1 MENIKKK
8 LRDLRKGR
16 QEELLAYE
24 KSIDDERTKGEPDWD
39 KIKELKTD
47 MGSFLYQCYDVEI
60 DYLET
65 QQYCSLLGKCEL
77 PLPNIED
84 ETYWEKDAWNRMVLT
99 TLGKHECRLTIRA
112 EKKAKIETI
121 ALFVT
126 MMTGIIGAII
136 GLLSVILLLTQRTP
150 L

>member
-1 MENIKKK
+1 MKNIKKK
-8 LRDLRKGR
+8 IRILRKDR
-16 QEELLAYE
+16 QKELLAYGESIDEE
-24 KSIDDERTKGEPDWD
+24 KSKDEPDRD
-39 KIKELKTD
+39 KIRLLRME
-47 MGSFLYQCYDVEI
+47 MGSVLYQSYDVEI

-65 QQYCSLLGKCEL
+65 QQYRSLLGKCEL
-77 PLPNIED
+77 PLPHIED
-84 ETYWEKDAWNRMVLT
+84 EMYWEKDAWDRMVLT

-112 EKKAKIETI
+112 ENKAKIETI